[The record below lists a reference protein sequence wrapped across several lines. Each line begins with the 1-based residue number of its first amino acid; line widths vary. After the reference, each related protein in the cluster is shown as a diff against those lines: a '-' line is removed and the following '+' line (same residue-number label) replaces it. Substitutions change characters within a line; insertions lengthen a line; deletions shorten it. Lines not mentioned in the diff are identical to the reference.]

1 LLLELAR
8 ELDEVEAGDNGFLRT
23 RPADGAEEEEEEEDT
38 DAEEEEEDMEEEEDD
53 EDDDEEEAIG
63 LEDVR
68 SWEEGEVRFL
78 LGE

>member
-53 EDDDEEEAIG
+53 EEEAIG